1 MHSGVQH
8 ILCCFSSSCVPYFA
22 YISLDCPSLID
33 LSVFSNVYFIYVL
46 VDGDWTLWGTW
57 GSCSVS
63 CGGGYQSR
71 NRTCTNPEPQYGGAN
86 CTGHSVEDLACNP
99 QACASTLSE

>member
-1 MHSGVQH
+1 
-8 ILCCFSSSCVPYFA
+8 
-22 YISLDCPSLID
+22 LID